1 MGLRADGTVVTTQT
15 DETIVNEIA
24 EWNQDKD
31 IIAVS
36 AGYGFT
42 IGLKS
47 DGRIVGSG
55 YYYDKIRD
63 TDDWEDIA
71 CRLEE
76 WRSIFNNEDLNS
88 KD

>member
-42 IGLKS
+42 LGLKA
-47 DGRIVGSG
+47 DGTVVAAG
-55 YYYDKIRD
+55 YDKDGQCDVETWTNIICYD
-63 TDDWEDIA
+63 E
-71 CRLEE
+71 
-76 WRSIFNNEDLNS
+76 
-88 KD
+88 